1 MPLPIRTFAAA
12 ALSLLAL
19 CGPCRAEGVAAD
31 LVQTYLT
38 KGPISQADEKL
49 VALAAGTTG
58 SADAQLGLGLIRSAR
73 AFEHLAQSLYKYG
86 FISKARELSGMAGI
100 EPGSV
105 AANPNPEPITYE
117 QFRGILQAF
126 INDLQASDDAL
137 AAVGDKPAKLK
148 VDLSVVRFDWNGD
161 GKIGPEDQFGAAI
174 ADHDDNGNPKPFIV
188 GFDTADAKWLRGY
201 DNLLMATAKAWLAHD
216 FSESWDAGFGLIFPK
231 AKASMAQAD
240 GGSPDSPTLFEVPKR
255 QADGIADFITL
266 IHTIRW
272 PVTDK
277 AMWGEV
283 RQHLKK
289 VIALNRET
297 WALVR
302 AETDDDHEWLPG
314 PQQKSGVLSGLPVTQ
329 ERIDAWLGLMT
340 QLDAVLDGKLLVPHW
355 RFVKGV
361 NLAKVFDQPKSF
373 DLVLWITGPAA
384 LPYLEDGPTM
394 SDSDW
399 GQASRIFEGNLW
411 TYAFYFN

>member
-1 MPLPIRTFAAA
+1 MRLPVRTLTAA
-12 ALSLLAL
+12 ALGLLAL
-19 CGPCRAEGVAAD
+19 CGPSRAEGVPAD
-31 LVQTYLT
+31 LVQSYLT
-38 KGPISQADEKL
+38 KGPISDADEKL

-58 SADAQLGLGLIRSAR
+58 SADAQLGLGLIRTAR
-73 AFEHLAQSLYKYG
+73 AFEHLAQSLYKHG
-86 FISKARELSGMAGI
+86 FISNARELSGMAGI
-100 EPGSV
+100 EPSV
-105 AANPNPEPITYE
+105 IAANPNPEPITYE

-137 AAVGDKPAKLK
+137 AAIGDKPAKLK
-148 VDLSVVRFDWNGD
+148 VDLSVARFDWNGD

-174 ADHDDNGNPKPFIV
+174 ADHDENGKPKPFIV

-231 AKASMAQAD
+231 AKASMAMAD
-240 GGSPDSPTLFEVPKR
+240 GGPPDSPTLFEVPKR

-277 AMWGEV
+277 AMWSEV
-283 RQHLKK
+283 RLHLKK
-289 VIALNRET
+289 VVALNRET
-297 WALVR
+297 WKLAR

-314 PQQKSGVLSGLPVTQ
+314 PQQKSGVLPSLPVTE
-329 ERIDAWLGLMT
+329 ERVQAWLAMLD
-340 QLDAVLDGKLLVPHW
+340 QVDAVLDGKLLIPHW

-361 NLAKVFDQPKSF
+361 NLAKVFEQPKSF

-384 LPYLEDGPTM
+384 LPYLSDGPVM

-399 GQASRIFEGNLW
+399 SQAGRIFEGNLW